1 MAELV
6 WFAAQHLLSL
16 WSLPREAKDD
26 TFLGRKSKPG
36 SYPRTEEDAIKQAI
50 LPIIPF
56 GATPINS
63 WVSVQNDGVHCSYFV
78 GVQPVYRHPVGE
90 LRLFRLVAA
99 QLIDSACCRPCEII
113 KTFGVSKS
121 SIDRA
126 LRAYRREGVDAF
138 SASTTRKSKGKGRQG
153 RVMNLELIQEAQRL
167 LDSGMTKSEVAD
179 QLGVSRETF
188 RRAVWDGRL
197 VESQPTRASAGTDK
211 SERSLEDM
219 QAAQGLGTACTRN
232 GERIL
237 AAFGAID
244 GASTQFEPCRGVAFG
259 GVLCALG
266 ALLAN
271 GLLGPAKE
279 LLGKVK
285 GYYTSAH
292 ILLLLAFMAL
302 CRIKTV
308 EQLRG
313 KAPGELGKLMG
324 LDRVPEVRCLR
335 AKLDA
340 LSDKDAAQKWMAA
353 LSRQWMEEEP
363 EAVGTLYIDGHVR
376 VYHGSQTPLPR
387 KYVSRQRL
395 CLRGTTDY
403 WVNDQSGLP
412 FFVIDKVVDP
422 GLIKVLRQDIVPRLL
437 REVPSQPSREELA
450 ADPYRARFILVFDRE
465 AYSPGLFKELW
476 QQHRIACITYH
487 KHPATN
493 WPESEFAQQ
502 TFAMPNGEQVTMKLA
517 ERGSWIG
524 GGKEALWV
532 KEARKLTDQGHQ
544 VSVISTAYGLEAFEL
559 GGRMFTRWCQENFFR
574 YMMQHFA
581 IDLLS
586 DYKKEP
592 LHDTATVVNPL
603 WRQWE
608 RKRNSLENKLR
619 YRQARFTQWS
629 LHTIP
634 ASKPKRYRKHEEKK
648 ARLLEEIQQ
657 LEAELVQVK
666 ATRQQTPKHIPWK
679 DLPEQDRFDQPC
691 LGRKR
696 LMDAVRMIAYRAET
710 AMCSLLDDSTLDTAT
725 ARRLLQDLFV
735 TEADL
740 LPEPESQL
748 LHVQIHRSSRPAVD
762 RALSRLF
769 DQLNQMQFKFPG
781 TQLELRY
788 RLLGEDPAP
797 PPQNGVNDTSQ
808 R

>member
-1 MAELV
+1 
-6 WFAAQHLLSL
+6 
-16 WSLPREAKDD
+16 
-26 TFLGRKSKPG
+26 
-36 SYPRTEEDAIKQAI
+36 
-50 LPIIPF
+50 LPIIPA
-56 GATPINS
+56 GATPINQL
-63 WVSVQNDGVHCSYFV
+63 VSVENDGVDCYYFV

-126 LRAYRREGVDAF
+126 LRDYRREGVDGF
-138 SASTTRKSKGKGRQG
+138 ASSRTRKSKGKGGNG
-153 RVMNLELIQEAQRL
+153 RVMTPEALQEGQRL
-167 LDSGMTKSEVAD
+167 LDSGTSKAEAAD
-179 QLGVSRETF
+179 HLGVPRETF

-197 VESQPTRASAGTDK
+197 RENQPARPSAGTDK
-211 SERSLEDM
+211 SQRSLQDM
-219 QAAQGLGTACTRN
+219 QAAQGLGTACTRS

-237 AAFGAID
+237 AALGALN
-244 GASTQFEPCRGVAFG
+244 GATTQFERCRGVPFG

-279 LLGKVK
+279 LLGKVS
-285 GYYTSAH
+285 GYYTTAH

-302 CRIKTV
+302 CRIKTL

-340 LSDKDAAQKWMAA
+340 LSHNDAAEKWMAA
-353 LSRQWMEEEP
+353 LSRQWMREEP
-363 EAVGTLYIDGHVR
+363 EAVGTLYVDGHVR
-376 VYHGSQTPLPR
+376 VYHGSKTALPR

-403 WVNDQSGLP
+403 WVNDRSGLP

-422 GLIKVLRQDIVPRLL
+422 GLVKVLREEIVPRLL
-437 REVPSQPSREELA
+437 REVPGQPSPEELA
-450 ADPYRARFILVFDRE
+450 ADPHRARLILVFDRE
-465 AYSPGLFKELW
+465 GYSPALFKELW
-476 QQHRIACITYH
+476 REHRVACITYH
-487 KHPATN
+487 KHPAKN
-493 WPESEFAQQ
+493 WPESEFAEQ
-502 TFAMPNGEQVTMKLA
+502 TFAMPNGESVTLKLA

-524 GGKEALWV
+524 GGQDATWV
-532 KEARKLTDQGHQ
+532 KEVRKLTEGGHQ
-544 VSVISTAYGLEAFEL
+544 VSVISTAYGLEATAL

-586 DYKKEP
+586 EYKHEP
-592 LHDTATVVNPL
+592 LHDTATVVNPA

-608 RKRNSLENKLR
+608 RQRNSLENKLR
-619 YRQARFTQWS
+619 YRRARFAQWT

-634 ASKPKRYRKHEEKK
+634 ASEPKTYRKREEDK

-657 LEAELVQVK
+657 LEAKLEEVK
-666 ATRQQTPKHIPWK
+666 AARNQSPRHIPWK
-679 DLPEQDRFDQPC
+679 DLPQEDRFLKPL

-710 AMCSLLDDSTLDTAT
+710 AMCSLLSGPTMDTTA
-725 ARRLLQDLFV
+725 ARRLLQDLFL

-740 LPEPESQL
+740 RPDPENRI
-748 LHVQIHRSSRPAVD
+748 LHIDIHRGSRPAVD
-762 RALSRLF
+762 RDLSSLL
-769 DQLNQMQFKFPG
+769 DQLNEMELTFPG
-781 TQLELRY
+781 TELVLRY
-788 RLLGEDPAP
+788 RLLGDDSVAP
-797 PPQNGVNDTSQ
+797 HQNGVNGTSH